1 MPETQSTSRLRWL
14 LRILLL
20 WVGAIL
26 ARLVW
31 LQVIHHDDLLALAQ
45 QQQQK
50 MVAIP
55 ALRGAI
61 FDRYGQPLAKT
72 LLAESICINPLRI
85 PDADVA
91 ADLLAHPLDLDR
103 DTFYHR
109 IASAKRRKSGFMWV
123 KRKVDADAAERVR
136 AMKLEWVEFRQEMR
150 RFYPHETLAS
160 HVVGS
165 VGNVDDEDVE
175 RGNAGIEMAFDEEL
189 SGRPGLARV
198 YTDVK
203 QNAYDSAVARKPEPG
218 EDLVLTID
226 PNLQY
231 AAEKELDKRIV
242 TSHAKTGSIVAIDP
256 YTGEILAMANYPRFD
271 SNLPP
276 QTGEL
281 PNARSNL
288 AITTPFEPGSVFKT
302 ITLSA
307 ALESTSLRPESIINC
322 GNGSINLFGRI
333 IHDHNSYS
341 ALSMADVLAKSSNIG
356 AINIGLKV
364 GDRMLY
370 DFVRRFGFGQKTGID
385 LPGESAGMLRQLKQ
399 WTPSSIGSVAMGH
412 EVSATAL
419 QLAVAGAAIANGGLR
434 VRPQILFARRKQGAP
449 EERIVAEKP
458 ERIIAPETAITMRQ
472 MMEGVVLHGTAKG
485 LANLR
490 GYTSGGK
497 TGSAQIYDLKA
508 HIYTHSYNASFLG
521 FAPVADPKIV
531 IAVTLNGTSG
541 GGAGYGGPVAAPVF
555 REVAMTALRILDV
568 PKDLPETQR
577 TDAKPSPNGNEKL
590 SDLAIAGLDG
600 PPLVWES
607 SSESRS
613 SNSGSISSVTPPPV
627 HVDQRA
633 DQVVDQR
640 VDVDR
645 RSFLAANAARV
656 PDFRGKSLRAVLEES
671 SAAGLQVQVEGS
683 GLAKNQDPPPGAPIP
698 AHAGV
703 KVRFGR

>member
-14 LRILLL
+14 LRMLLL
-20 WVGAIL
+20 WVGAIF

-31 LQVIHHDDLLALAQ
+31 LQVIHHDDLLAQAQ

-61 FDRYGQPLAKT
+61 FDRFGQPLAKT
-72 LLAESICINPLRI
+72 LLAESICINPQRI
-85 PDADVA
+85 PDAEVA
-91 ADLLAHPLDLDR
+91 ADLLAPTLELDR
-103 DTFYHR
+103 NVLYER

-123 KRKVDADAAERVR
+123 KRKVDAGAAERVR
-136 AMKLEWVEFRQEMR
+136 AMKLDYVEFREEMR
-150 RFYPHETLAS
+150 RFYPHGSLAS
-160 HVVGS
+160 HVIGS
-165 VGNVDDEDVE
+165 VGNVDDGDVE
-175 RGNAGIEMAFDEEL
+175 RGNAGAEMEFDEEL
-189 SGRPGLARV
+189 SGRAGLSRI

-203 QNAYDSAVARKPEPG
+203 QNAYDSAVARAPEPG
-218 EDLVLTID
+218 EDIVLTID

-231 AAEKELDKRIV
+231 VAERELDKTIV

-256 YTGEILAMANYPRFD
+256 YSGEILAMANYPRFD
-271 SNLPP
+271 SNVPP
-276 QTGEL
+276 GPKDP

-288 AITTPFEPGSVFKT
+288 AIATPFEPGSVFKT

-307 ALESTSLRPESIINC
+307 ALETTNLRPETIINC

-364 GDRMLY
+364 GDHALY
-370 DFVRRFGFGQKTGID
+370 DYVRKFGFGQKTGID
-385 LPGESAGMLRQLKQ
+385 LPGESAGMFRQLKE

-419 QLAVAGAAIANGGLR
+419 QLALAGAAIANGGLR
-434 VRPQILFARRKQGAP
+434 VKPQIVLARRKPGAP
-449 EERIVAEKP
+449 EERIAP
-458 ERIIAPETAITMRQ
+458 EQAQRIINPETAIAMRQ

-508 HIYTHSYNASFLG
+508 HVYTHSYNASFLG
-521 FAPVADPKIV
+521 FAPVSDPKIV
-531 IAVTLNGTSG
+531 IAVTLNGTTG
-541 GGAGYGGPVAAPVF
+541 GSAGYGGPVAAPVF

-568 PKDLPETQR
+568 PKDLPETSLVTSTR
-577 TDAKPSPNGNEKL
+577 PSKM
-590 SDLAIAGLDG
+590 SDLSIAGIDG
-600 PPLVWES
+600 PPRVWES
-607 SSESRS
+607 TSAQRS
-613 SNSGSISSVTPPPV
+613 TSSVTPPPV
-627 HVDQRA
+627 HVDPQGNPEGDA
-633 DQVVDQR
+633 
-640 VDVDR
+640 DR
-645 RSFLAANAARV
+645 RSFLPADAPRV
-656 PDFRGKSLRAVLEES
+656 PDFRGMSLRAVLEES
-671 SAAGLQVQVEGS
+671 SAAGLRVQVEGS
-683 GLAKNQDPPPGAPIP
+683 GLAKNQDPQPGAPIP

-703 KVRFGR
+703 RVQFGR

>member
-1 MPETQSTSRLRWL
+1 MPETQSTRRLRWL

-20 WVGAIL
+20 WVGAIF

-91 ADLLAHPLDLDR
+91 ADLLARPLGLDR
-103 DTFYHR
+103 ETLYQR

-150 RFYPHETLAS
+150 RFYPHGSLAS

-165 VGNVDDEDVE
+165 VGNVDEEDVE

-189 SGRPGLARV
+189 SGRPGLSRV

-203 QNAYDSAVARKPEPG
+203 QNAYDSNVARKPEPG
-218 EDLVLTID
+218 EDIILTID

-231 AAEKELDKRIV
+231 MAEKELDRRIV

-276 QTGEL
+276 GPDEPPT
-281 PNARSNL
+281 ARSNL

-307 ALESTSLRPESIINC
+307 ALESTNLRPETIINC

-364 GDRMLY
+364 GDRALY
-370 DFVRRFGFGQKTGID
+370 EYVRRFGFGQKTGIA

-412 EVSATAL
+412 EVSATAV
-419 QLAVAGAAIANGGLR
+419 QLAVAGAAIANGGLH
-434 VRPQILFARRKQGAP
+434 VRPQILLARRKQGAP
-449 EERIVAEKP
+449 EERIAPDKP

-472 MMEGVVLHGTAKG
+472 MMEGVVLHGTGKG

-508 HIYTHSYNASFLG
+508 HVYTHSYNASFLG
-521 FAPVADPKIV
+521 FAPVADPKVV
-531 IAVTLNGTSG
+531 IAVTLNGTTG
-541 GGAGYGGPVAAPVF
+541 GSAGYGGPVAAPVF

-568 PKDLPETQR
+568 PKDLPET
-577 TDAKPSPNGNEKL
+577 PSRAAIPPSTI
-590 SDLAIAGLDG
+590 SDLSIAGVDG
-600 PPLVWES
+600 PPSVWES
-607 SSESRS
+607 TAGSRS
-613 SNSGSISSVTPPPV
+613 TSSVTPPPV
-627 HVDQRA
+627 HVLDKRVDVQG
-633 DQVVDQR
+633 DQVVDQHAEPHS
-640 VDVDR
+640 DVDR
-645 RSFLAANAARV
+645 RSFLAANAPRV
-656 PDFRGKSLRAVLEES
+656 PDFRGKSLREVLEES
-671 SAAGLQVQVEGS
+671 SAAGLQVQVVGS
-683 GLAKNQDPPPGAPIP
+683 GLAKNQDPAPGAPIP

-703 KVRFGR
+703 KVQFGR